1 MNSPIISVIIPV
13 FNTDIYLNEAV
24 GSILNQTFR
33 DIEIIIVNDGST
45 DNSLNIL
52 KEFEKGDS
60 RVVLIDQPNSG
71 SSIARERALE
81 ISKGE
86 FLFFMDSDDILEP
99 CALEICCKEA
109 IKESLDMVF
118 FDAVSFSDDNK
129 LNAQSFHYNRKG
141 VVCEGI
147 YNGVEIMEILLSK
160 DLFRVAPWMHLF
172 RKELA
177 TENGLEFYPRI
188 IHEDELFFSQLYLFA
203 KRVKYIPENFFR
215 RRLRANSTMT
225 TRFSLKNINSYFTI
239 VKELE
244 KTKERAGSS
253 SAQVI
258 EGLIFNILSGV
269 AYQSGQLSLKTRF
282 YVLKFILKNGYIS
295 GIKIK
300 SLLVLLFP
308 ISIYL
313 KSTIIKPA
321 LKFLKKL
328 SRRF

>member
-1 MNSPIISVIIPV
+1 MNSPTISVIIPV

-45 DNSLNIL
+45 DNSINIL
-52 KEFEKGDS
+52 KEFEKRDS

-71 SSIARERALE
+71 SSIARERAFE

-99 CALEICCKEA
+99 CALEVCYKEA

-118 FDAVSFSDDNK
+118 FDAVSFSDDDK

-141 VVCEGI
+141 VVGESI
-147 YNGVEIMEILLSK
+147 YEGVEIMKILLSR
-160 DLFRVAPWMHLF
+160 DLFRAAPWMHLF

-177 TENGLEFYPRI
+177 TGNGLQFYPRI
-188 IHEDELFFSQLYLFA
+188 IHEDELFFSQLYIFA

-239 VKELE
+239 VNELE
-244 KTKERAGSS
+244 KTKDRAGSS
-253 SAQVI
+253 AEVI
-258 EGLIFNILSGV
+258 DRLIFNILSGV
-269 AYQSGQLSLKTRF
+269 AYQAGLLPFKTRF
-282 YVLKFILKNGYIS
+282 FVFKFILNKGYIG

-308 ISIYL
+308 VSIYL

-321 LKFLKKL
+321 LKFLKNL
-328 SRRF
+328 